1 MKQHLSSV
9 SLYSVRQLSIYTAAG
24 SQSVTDYW
32 TNKSARFLFSQHI
45 SRSQIF
51 KVWKMAEAAAPVV
64 AAPKVI
70 MNWNL

>member
-9 SLYSVRQLSIYTAAG
+9 SLYSVRQLSIYTAAS
-24 SQSVTDYW
+24 SQYVTDYR

-51 KVWKMAEAAAPVV
+51 QVWKMAEVAAAP

-70 MNWNL
+70 MN